1 MIEKSNAKD
10 MSYLL
15 RFTERGVKGG
25 NFLTRINNLPPLN
38 FNCERE

>member
-15 RFTERGVKGG
+15 RFTEREVKGG
-25 NFLTRINNLPPLN
+25 SFLTRINSLPPLN